1 MSTPSITLTGAQSEY
16 MYKKTLGVAYE
27 YPGTQPST
35 ESVSSLPYVFNN
47 NIIPYNIPIPAPA
60 LDVSSGI
67 SGGGTKW
74 TTDVSF
80 IFYYENL
87 PLSINPDTQKY
98 SFVYSSTQ
106 SSNVTTHSIPSTYDS
121 LGGTYAISVY
131 DSNNTPVLDTTYIF
145 DNATGCLTFINGPF
159 NPTYSGNPS
168 ISFYRYEGPFGVDGG
183 SSQWSTN
190 GNNIYYN
197 TGYVGI
203 GRSTPTR
210 PLDVSGNILITG
222 SNAIFNTQVGI
233 DRTPQSTYVLD
244 VKGDTRITSGSLS
257 VNKGL
262 ITGHSLDVSGI
273 SRFEGPLGINK
284 NPSFTYVL
292 DVSGDVFITGS
303 KAVFY
308 APVGINIVPVSPYS
322 LDVSGN
328 VYISGDLTSLSST
341 TTSDY
346 RMKTDIRIIDD
357 KFTIDDL
364 KPVIYKLKNNNQ
376 VQTGFIAHELQEYY
390 PFLVNGEKD
399 GKNMQSINYSGLI
412 PILVREIQELKRQI
426 NILKNK

>member
-121 LGGTYAISVY
+121 SGGTYAISVY
-131 DSNNTPVLDTTYIF
+131 DSNNTQVLDTTYIF

-233 DRTPQSTYVLD
+233 YRTPQSPYVLD
-244 VKGDTRITSGSLS
+244 VNGATRIINGSLA
-257 VNKGL
+257 VNTNL
-262 ITGHSLDVSGI
+262 MSG
-273 SRFEGPLGINK
+273 
-284 NPSFTYVL
+284 
-292 DVSGDVFITGS
+292 
-303 KAVFY
+303 
-308 APVGINIVPVSPYS
+308 YS